1 MLPLQW
7 CLPIFCAGS
16 LWLAWP
22 RLAPLWGL
30 VGACLPALPAS
41 LGGALGAL
49 LCAVG
54 CAGSRHALACLDLP
68 AASAVG
74 KSKHSSVCVCAGP
87 APPVA
92 AFVPHCASGLWG
104 SGPLVR
110 QSQPPTSA
118 RCLPAFP
125 RPAALCRPPP
135 ARGPPPPALALRPP
149 VRLPHIVARKCIC
162 GSIGVSSLASPF
174 RIWCIPI
181 WCMPCLAVSFAYVQP

>member
-22 RLAPLWGL
+22 HLAPLWGL

-74 KSKHSSVCVCAGP
+74 KCKQCSVCAGP
-87 APPVA
+87 APLVA
-92 AFVPHCASGLWG
+92 AFGPHWAI
-104 SGPLVR
+104 VI
-110 QSQPPTSA
+110 
-118 RCLPAFP
+118 
-125 RPAALCRPPP
+125 
-135 ARGPPPPALALRPP
+135 P
-149 VRLPHIVARKCIC
+149 VRIISLEIV
-162 GSIGVSSLASPF
+162 
-174 RIWCIPI
+174 IPVGPKFNQQEVEQLI
-181 WCMPCLAVSFAYVQP
+181 RNIN